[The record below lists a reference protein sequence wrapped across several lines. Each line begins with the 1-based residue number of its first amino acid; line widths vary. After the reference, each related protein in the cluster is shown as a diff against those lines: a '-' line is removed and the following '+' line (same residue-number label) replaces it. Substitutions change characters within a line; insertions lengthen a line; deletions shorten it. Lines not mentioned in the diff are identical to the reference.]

1 MEQIANSE
9 KYLKRK
15 TMQCPFEQ
23 STEKCHMYHGLA
35 CPLSDPDWCE
45 HFDMSFCI
53 IPDSDDVR
61 LVGGASHCEGEL
73 QVKHL
78 NRWREVYIPD
88 FLLLTAADSVRLL
101 HGSSQCS
108 GSLEVKMNQSWTLV
122 CEEDFDLKDA
132 EVVCR
137 ELGCGDPSLLQGTFY
152 GEGFAPVRQM
162 FQCEGHESAL
172 MDCPR
177 SSVIQNNCTSF
188 KAVVLSCLG
197 IVLKQFYLMLHFLCF
212 VVSIS
217 CFVLNQ
223 TVLSLYVVCAEPL
236 RLTGGSEACAGTLE
250 LRHRAQ
256 WRPVFVTY
264 EPKEVAAK
272 ACHLLDCGTPL
283 SAKFTYSLLDR
294 PIWSLSP
301 TCMKMPSLFRDCLY
315 IGEITETTALE
326 VKCSGNP

>member
-1 MEQIANSE
+1 
-9 KYLKRK
+9 
-15 TMQCPFEQ
+15 
-23 STEKCHMYHGLA
+23 
-35 CPLSDPDWCE
+35 
-45 HFDMSFCI
+45 MSFCI
-53 IPDSDDVR
+53 FPDSDDVR

-78 NRWREVYIPD
+78 NRWREVYIED
-88 FLLLTAADSVRLL
+88 FLLLTAAGVCQRLHCGSAISHERKDRSSHSAVKLDADCLQSSSSLSLCVRDEDFSSDRYYSIICSDSVRLL

-122 CEEDFDLKDA
+122 CAEDFDLKDV

-197 IVLKQFYLMLHFLCF
+197 KPNYLMLLWL
-212 VVSIS
+212 VPAVTVIIVAVI
-217 CFVLNQ
+217 VLI
-223 TVLSLYVVCAEPL
+223 VCKRKKSSSNAQGTTRRFEPCNPENVEYDNASMFEDHIYQ
-236 RLTGGSEACAGTLE
+236 G
-250 LRHRAQ
+250 
-256 WRPVFVTY
+256 
-264 EPKEVAAK
+264 
-272 ACHLLDCGTPL
+272 
-283 SAKFTYSLLDR
+283 
-294 PIWSLSP
+294 LSP
-301 TCMKMPSLFRDCLY
+301 GTMEPEYVELHQAPPR
-315 IGEITETTALE
+315 TT
-326 VKCSGNP
+326 

>member
-1 MEQIANSE
+1 I
-9 KYLKRK
+9 LV
-15 TMQCPFEQ
+15 
-23 STEKCHMYHGLA
+23 LLVVL
-35 CPLSDPDWCE
+35 PLMATLVNY
-45 HFDMSFCI
+45 FYYIQFY
-53 IPDSDDVR
+53 SDDVR

-78 NRWREVYIPD
+78 NRWREVHIED

-122 CEEDFDLKDA
+122 CAEDFDLKDA

-177 SSVIQNNCTSF
+177 SRVIQNNCPSL
-188 KAVVLSCLG
+188 KAVLLSCL
-197 IVLKQFYLMLHFLCF
+197 
-212 VVSIS
+212 
-217 CFVLNQ
+217 
-223 TVLSLYVVCAEPL
+223 EPL

-256 WRPVFVTY
+256 WRPVYIPDFLLLT
-264 EPKEVAAK
+264 AAGVCRRLHCGSAISHK
-272 ACHLLDCGTPL
+272 REDRSSHSAVKLDADCVR
-283 SAKFTYSLLDR
+283 SSS
-294 PIWSLSP
+294 SLSL
-301 TCMKMPSLFRDCLY
+301 CVRDEDFSSDRY
-315 IGEITETTALE
+315 YSII
-326 VKCSGNP
+326 CSGTLHLQQIHKYSVFKTYLCFKRASYLVK